1 MHVYFYVQMSRLRES
16 HEKEISDMAAG
27 TLEEAKKHKLEI
39 ASLTGQLVKLMMITV
54 LHISIRFRWSCG

>member
-1 MHVYFYVQMSRLRES
+1 MSRLRES

-39 ASLTGQLVKLMMITV
+39 ASLTGQLVKLMIITV
-54 LHISIRFRWSCG
+54 LHTNLNLI